1 MIDVYW
7 TAKLRGID
15 PQLAICTEVNSFLYY
30 ILRENDVLIHLFQQT
45 MRKFRASSSEVNSNG
60 YSESEEPIKARLQR
74 YPLLI

>member
-15 PQLAICTEVNSFLYY
+15 SQLAICTEVNSFLYY
-30 ILRENDVLIHLFQQT
+30 ILRENDVLMHLFQQT

>member
-1 MIDVYW
+1 MG
-7 TAKLRGID
+7 T
-15 PQLAICTEVNSFLYY
+15 
-30 ILRENDVLIHLFQQT
+30 NDVLIHLFQQT

>member
-45 MRKFRASSSEVNSNG
+45 MRKFGVSSSEVDSNG

-74 YPLLI
+74 YPLLV